1 MCVHMRKHLY
11 VLVYILAIKQEMGQH
26 LVKCWPISFM
36 RQPATQIE
44 KKKQILR
51 ARECGQKGLRI
62 RVEEVKR
69 KRRIRRAKTC
79 CHNAGFS
86 SFKVVAIS
94 VVRFGYICNF
104 LATRQLATWQL
115 ATTAITS
122 IQPKVVAVCHFLSAS
137 CWPKFLA
144 KFVAIYF
151 IIFHPS
157 RKLRISICASF
168 VNPIIFNYPK

>member
-1 MCVHMRKHLY
+1 MRKHLY

-104 LATRQLATWQL
+104 LATRQLATCNV
-115 ATTAITS
+115 ATGNNSNYQHPA
-122 IQPKVVAVCHFLSAS
+122 KS
-137 CWPKFLA
+137 CCCLPFP
-144 KFVAIYF
+144 VG
-151 IIFHPS
+151 
-157 RKLRISICASF
+157 
-168 VNPIIFNYPK
+168 